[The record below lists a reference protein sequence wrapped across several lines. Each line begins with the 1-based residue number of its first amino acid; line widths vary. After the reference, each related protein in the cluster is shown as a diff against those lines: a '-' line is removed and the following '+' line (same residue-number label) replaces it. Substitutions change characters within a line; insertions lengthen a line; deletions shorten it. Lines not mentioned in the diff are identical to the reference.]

1 MSASLPA
8 GLEQPAVLP
17 EAQRCASQDE
27 HDRHARKHERDRV
40 HVNLRCRDEHA
51 RRNQSA
57 HDGRTQQGSI
67 LELDPRDAPGPLPG
81 SESNQ
86 DDRERPGEVDV
97 RALDVRAHRNLVEV
111 DGVAHDI
118 EQEPGCD
125 QGPGAPGTPA
135 RDREDEDDEGEQEHV
150 ADRIR
155 HVRQT
160 TSRLPCV
167 ELTTTST
174 STEAPSAAAAVAA
187 TSPSSQRVA
196 LKVETRRRSKS
207 TIPT

>member
-1 MSASLPA
+1 MASPVRESVSASCRLA
-8 GLEQPAVLP
+8 SSSRAFS
-17 EAQRCASQDE
+17 EAQRRASQDE
-27 HDRHARKHERDRV
+27 HDRDGRKQQRDRV

-57 HDGRTQQGSI
+57 HNGRTEHGSI

-81 SESNQ
+81 GQSNE

-125 QGPGAPGTPA
+125 QSPGAPGAPA
-135 RDREDEDDEGEQEHV
+135 RDRKDEDDEGEPEHV

-155 HVRQT
+155 DVRQHDE
-160 TSRLPCV
+160 P
-167 ELTTTST
+167 
-174 STEAPSAAAAVAA
+174 AAVRGVDYYLDEHRGAERGCGRRGDE
-187 TSPSSQRVA
+187 P
-196 LKVETRRRSKS
+196 VE
-207 TIPT
+207 P